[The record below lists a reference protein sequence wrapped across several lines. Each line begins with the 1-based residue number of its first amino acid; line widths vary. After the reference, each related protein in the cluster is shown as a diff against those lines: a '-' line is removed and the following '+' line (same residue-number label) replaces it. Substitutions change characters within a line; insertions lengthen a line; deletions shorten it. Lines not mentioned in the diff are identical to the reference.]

1 MSGRELPHGSGDN
14 VAARST
20 ALAVAWLIGLG
31 CESTESTAADVS
43 TAPALTAFED
53 SAIAEAEA
61 ELHSLIGRFTS
72 GDTAVWTGSGRA
84 ADLTELNWG
93 FGGDGGALTERAG
106 FPEGAVVAWLERAAP
121 AVFTI
126 LHPGEAE
133 RIELMATADAGRTS
147 IGIVLGAGSS
157 GGHRFD
163 CPACPTDLLA
173 LGDKLTLAA
182 SGERPGGAES
192 PWRSE
197 VDATLTRLRPE
208 AIDWAILSDLAMA
221 YHDGEARVDAYV
233 ADGERRVFRKA
244 WRHVRT
250 VPAPPEHA
258 GHSCYEIADVD
269 AELWATETPP
279 LETGVTLRSVGAVSL
294 ECSAPHAHGS

>member
-1 MSGRELPHGSGDN
+1 MAGRERGHGFAGEITARG
-14 VAARST
+14 AA
-20 ALAVAWLIGLG
+20 LGMAWLVGLG
-31 CESTESTAADVS
+31 CESASSNTADA
-43 TAPALTAFED
+43 TAVPAATAFEE

-72 GDTAVWTGSGRA
+72 GDTAVWTGTGRA
-84 ADLTELNWG
+84 ADLTEVNWG

-106 FPEGAVVAWLERAAP
+106 FPMGAVVAWLERSAP
-121 AVFTI
+121 AVFTV
-126 LHPGEAE
+126 LHAGEAE
-133 RIELMATADAGRTS
+133 RIELMATPDAGRTS
-147 IGIVLGAGSS
+147 IGIVLAAGSS

-163 CPACPTDLLA
+163 CPTCPKDLLG
-173 LGDKLTLAA
+173 LGDELTLAA
-182 SGERPGGAES
+182 TGERTGGGEA

-197 VDATLTRLRPE
+197 LDATLTRLRPE
-208 AIDWAILSDLAMA
+208 AIDWALLSDLAMA
-221 YHDGEARVDAYV
+221 YHDGEARVDAY
-233 ADGERRVFRKA
+233 APGGDRRVYRKT

-250 VPAPPEHA
+250 VPAPPEHE
-258 GHSCYEIADVD
+258 GHSCYEIAEVE

>member
-1 MSGRELPHGSGDN
+1 VARREQSRGASIER
-14 VAARST
+14 AARGV
-20 ALAVAWLIGLG
+20 ALGMAWLVGLG
-31 CESTESTAADVS
+31 CESTGSSATDTSEEQAA
-43 TAPALTAFED
+43 TAFEE

-61 ELHSLIGRFTS
+61 ELRSLIGRFTS

-84 ADLTELNWG
+84 ADLTEENWG

-106 FPEGAVVAWLERAAP
+106 FPEGPVVAWLERSVP
-121 AVFTI
+121 AVLTI

-133 RIELMATADAGRTS
+133 RIELMGTADAGRTS

-163 CPACPTDLLA
+163 CPTCPKNLLA
-173 LGDKLTLAA
+173 LGDTLTLAA
-182 SGERPGGAES
+182 SGERNGGGEA

-197 VDATLTRLRPE
+197 IDATLTRLQPE
-208 AIDWAILSDLAMA
+208 AIDWAIVNDLAMA
-221 YHDGEARVDAYV
+221 YHDGKARMDAYV
-233 ADGERRVFRKA
+233 TDGERRVFRKT

-250 VPAPPEHA
+250 VAAPPEHE
-258 GHSCYEIADVD
+258 GHSCYEVAEVE
-269 AELWATETPP
+269 AELWATESSPI
-279 LETGVTLRSVGAVSL
+279 ETGVTLLSVGTVSL